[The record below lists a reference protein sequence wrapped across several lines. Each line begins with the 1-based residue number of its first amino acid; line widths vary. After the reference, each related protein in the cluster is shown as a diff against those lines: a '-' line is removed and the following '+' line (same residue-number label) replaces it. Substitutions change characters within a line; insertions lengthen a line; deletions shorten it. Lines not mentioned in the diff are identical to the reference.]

1 MTTKAARIIKQALMA
16 VIVLVAGATC
26 GAAEHKNNPI
36 YAQKLVMEF
45 PAKYQDLITIGIH
58 AKCPDGEW
66 RIIAHTRTVAIGNAT
81 TGGDFEAMYTGVP
94 DGPNF
99 SEGSIYDCCVPLHDA
114 SGKTIGVFVTH
125 TKPAPGK
132 GPEEAL
138 RLTLMYRDLVA
149 KEIPSVG
156 KLFEKVTLPNLNPG
170 SMK

>member
-1 MTTKAARIIKQALMA
+1 MKHVMMAALLLA
-16 VIVLVAGATC
+16 AGAIC
-26 GAAEHKNNPI
+26 GAAEHKDNPI

-45 PAKYQDLITIGIH
+45 PAKYQDLISIGIH

-66 RIIAHTRTVAIGNAT
+66 RIIAHTITSHIGNAT

-99 SEGSIYDCCVPLHDA
+99 LEGSMYDTCVPLKDA

-125 TKPAPGK
+125 TKPAYGK
-132 GPEEAL
+132 PADEAL
-138 RLTLMYRDLVA
+138 KLTLKYRDLVA
-149 KEIPSVG
+149 KEIPSVD
-156 KLFEKVTLPNLNPG
+156 KLFDKVELPKLDPKT